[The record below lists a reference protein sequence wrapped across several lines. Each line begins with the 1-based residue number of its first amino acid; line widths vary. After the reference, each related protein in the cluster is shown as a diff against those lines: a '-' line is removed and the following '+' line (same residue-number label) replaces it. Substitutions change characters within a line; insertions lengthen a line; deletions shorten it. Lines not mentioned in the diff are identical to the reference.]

1 MDRQYAGWRQ
11 VDRLLL
17 WLYQLV
23 CRDEKERQ
31 TVERHSLPLLPGE
44 FLEKEP
50 LSRLERL

>member
-1 MDRQYAGWRQ
+1 MDRQHASRHQ

-23 CRDEKERQ
+23 RRDEKERY

-44 FLEKEP
+44 FLEKKP
-50 LSRLERL
+50 VSSLERP